1 MLSRLWIAFLISLS
15 GLLTIAWLVAL
26 MHEKDF
32 HPFRTL
38 WSKFNKLP
46 WAKQLAAILAAGFL
60 WAYASVK
67 PDGGG
72 NGGGAGGNCGGVVG
86 YVGHYWQDP
95 ITVYKHQGGAAG
107 RGSVGGAGGDG
118 IGIIYW

>member
-15 GLLTIAWLVAL
+15 GILTIAWLVVL
-26 MHEKDF
+26 MHENDF

-38 WSKFNKLP
+38 WGKFNKLP
-46 WAKQLAAILAAGFL
+46 WAKQLVAILAAGFL

-72 NGGGAGGNCGGVVG
+72 NGGGNGGGTNNVQMVIGPGSG
-86 YVGHYWQDP
+86 LQPLDSP
-95 ITVYKHQGGAAG
+95 GA
-107 RGSVGGAGGDG
+107 VTNDQ
-118 IGIIYW
+118 